1 MNVDIPSNFTVLV
14 TDGDILSEFPNVA
27 DVRSVLYNMDDS
39 SGDSVGLFVDK
50 NV

>member
-14 TDGDILSEFPNVA
+14 ANVDILFEFSKVP
-27 DVRSVLYNMDDS
+27 DIRSVLYEMDDS
-39 SGDSVGLFVDK
+39 GGDSVGLFVDK